1 MPSLELN
8 FNESAWPDLEADFIH
23 TTEPIGV
30 TALEKGMKSGKPS
43 VAFRIKLPDGKYVIA
58 ETSLALFLT
67 AADAIKIRYG
77 DPR

>member
-1 MPSLELN
+1 MPAIEIN
-8 FNESAWPDLEADFIH
+8 FNEPAWPDMEPDFIH

-30 TALEKGMKSGKPS
+30 TALAGGMMSGAPS

-58 ETSLALFLT
+58 ETSLALFFT
-67 AADAIKIRYG
+67 AADAMKIRFG